1 MLRKP
6 DYFPRVASSSCEEAH
21 SWFSR
26 LERLRGGRNG
36 RWLAICPSHADR
48 RASLSIRETH
58 DRYLVHCFSGCTAK
72 AICDALGIETRD
84 LFKYPITR
92 EKTAMARPFHASSRP
107 SIADAL
113 LAEAKRFRQ
122 AHEIEGR
129 LLARELND
137 VRARVAARYD
147 TTLAPLPI
155 PLWDTAEAGRERDPA
170 WPGVFWLALFR
181 ASFEITG
188 TAIDYDPASSR
199 TVHISR
205 HVIQRADDIAS
216 TIMRELERAATA
228 RVTSSLE

>member
-1 MLRKP
+1 MLRNP
-6 DYFPRVASSSCEEAH
+6 GHFPRDARASSS
-21 SWFSR
+21 SWLTR
-26 LERLRGGRNG
+26 LERLREGRNG
-36 RWLAICPSHADR
+36 RWLALCPAHADR
-48 RASLSIRETH
+48 GASLSIRETPKGM
-58 DRYLVHCFSGCTAK
+58 LLHCFAGCSIE
-72 AICDALGIETRD
+72 AICSALEITKRD
-84 LFKYPITR
+84 LFKHPITR
-92 EKTAMARPFHASSRP
+92 EKTATARPFHASSRP

-113 LAEAKRFRQ
+113 LAERERFRQ

-129 LLARELND
+129 LLTREIND

-181 ASFEITG
+181 ASFEIIG
-188 TAIDYDPASSR
+188 TAIDYDPALSR
-199 TVHISR
+199 TVHIPR